1 MFSMQLLCFY
11 KQPPQLFPSLS
22 PHSLLN
28 GGIFKDRK
36 KRLNIN
42 PFSSYSSCCRV
53 HAVKEDSEKYEVDPD
68 KAREALQELDKQLQS
83 FSNKQVSSPKVRVS
97 DVKLTE
103 EKANVD
109 TDKKLEISDSLLAYI
124 AASLVLFTMVYN
136 VLFYTVIKPSIDGS

>member
-11 KQPPQLFPSLS
+11 KQPAPQLFASFS
-22 PHSLLN
+22 PHTLLS

-36 KRLNIN
+36 IIK
-42 PFSSYSSCCRV
+42 PFSSSYSSSWCIV
-53 HAVKEDSEKYEVDPD
+53 NAVKEDSQQYEVDPD

-83 FSNKQVSSPKVRVS
+83 FSNKQVSSPKLRVS

-103 EKANVD
+103 EQANVD
-109 TDKKLEISDSLLAYI
+109 NDKKLEISDSFLAYV
-124 AASLVLFTMVYN
+124 AAGLVLFTMFYN

>member
-11 KQPPQLFPSLS
+11 KQPPQLFASLS
-22 PHSLLN
+22 PHSSLS

-36 KRLNIN
+36 KRLVIN
-42 PFSSYSSCCRV
+42 PFYSYSSCCRV
-53 HAVKEDSEKYEVDPD
+53 HAVKEDSEKYEVDTD
-68 KAREALQELDKQLQS
+68 KAREALRELDKQLQS

-103 EKANVD
+103 EQANVD
-109 TDKKLEISDSLLAYI
+109 TNKKLEISDSFLAYV
-124 AASLVLFTMVYN
+124 AASLVLFTMFYN